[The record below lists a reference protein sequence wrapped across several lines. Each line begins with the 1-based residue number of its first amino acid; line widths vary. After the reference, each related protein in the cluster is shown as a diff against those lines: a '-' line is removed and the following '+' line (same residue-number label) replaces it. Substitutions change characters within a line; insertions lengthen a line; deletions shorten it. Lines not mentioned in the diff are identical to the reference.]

1 MFHSVYFLSP
11 ILSVTTILF
20 FANFYTYLLHFTK
33 AIVVW
38 KIIKYFLG
46 LMSNNNAKA
55 KLSQLEED
63 DLESG
68 QTFGDEERRC
78 VKEFRE
84 AYNSYSK
91 VY

>member
-1 MFHSVYFLSP
+1 
-11 ILSVTTILF
+11 
-20 FANFYTYLLHFTK
+20 
-33 AIVVW
+33 
-38 KIIKYFLG
+38 
-46 LMSNNNAKA
+46 MSNNNAKA